1 MICKDGTDW
10 QPTDEQVI
18 QWQHAYPNVD
28 VFAELNEM
36 AAWCASNA
44 KDRKTQRGMP
54 RFVNGWL
61 SRANKQGGSPFVKKE
76 QERSGKRL
84 MKQWTQLDDL
94 THDFC
99 KSEAFRQ
106 SCLEKY
112 GQYVTFDGE
121 RIIKRKKHSKN
132 YASNV

>member
-18 QWQHAYPNVD
+18 QWQHAYPEVD
-28 VFAELNEM
+28 VFAEMNVMAVWLESNEP
-36 AAWCASNA
+36 
-44 KDRKTQRGMP
+44 KRKTERGMP
-54 RFVNGWL
+54 RFVNSWL
-61 SRANKQGGSPFVKKE
+61 SRENQKGGSPFTQQE
-76 QERSGKRL
+76 QEQTGKKL

-99 KSEAFRQ
+99 QSEAFRQ

-112 GQYVTFDGE
+112 GQDVTFDGV
-121 RIIKRKKHSKN
+121 RVTR
-132 YASNV
+132 